1 MARSQATLGK
11 AGSLDQ
17 LKDVIRAK
25 VTGST
30 VYVSKLRKLAEKKAK
45 VMEEVIVR
53 NYNLAISEIDEIVA
67 DGHTGGQSHISR
79 LNTSVGTVPVSW
91 KPLTHR
97 WLLDKRLRSGTGKRK
112 INRNRAAYGSGTT
125 GRRGRSYGPDM
136 FWLDQRKFSTAFK
149 AYLNKGDAKV
159 EVKLKELKDGTFE
172 VKFNARLSKL
182 PASYL
187 DRAIRRSLMQGA
199 EGAGS
204 LGGLLDFNA
213 SELVTAS
220 VPRGIARG
228 MWPEAIRP
236 TMRPIA
242 QRIGRAMKEQII
254 RSLNGRR

>member
-53 NYNLAISEIDEIVA
+53 NYNLAIAEIDEVVA
-67 DGHTGGQSHISR
+67 DGHTGAQSHVSR
-79 LNTSVGTVPVSW
+79 LNTSVGSVPVNW
-91 KPLTHR
+91 QPLSHR
-97 WLLDKRLRSGTGKRK
+97 WLLDKRLRSGKGKRT

-136 FWLDQRKFSTAFK
+136 FWLDQKKFSTAFK
-149 AYLNKGDAKV
+149 AYLNKGDAQV
-159 EVKLKELKDGTFE
+159 EVRMKELKDGTFQ
-172 VKFNARLSKL
+172 VTFNARLSKL
-182 PASYL
+182 PARYL

-199 EGAGS
+199 EGVGHH
-204 LGGLLDFNA
+204 GLRDFDA